1 VDSLK
6 LRIAPQA
13 PEPVDELP
21 TGLVWIE
28 RGPQRAALFTPD
40 EIDPARRYPLLAVL
54 HGAGRREELL
64 MKAYRDEAER
74 RQALF
79 LIPRSFH
86 GTWDLIT
93 AATQGA
99 EAAAAGGAPSGRPDL
114 DFFEYAY
121 DLIFRRY
128 PIDAGR
134 LGLLGY
140 SDGASYAL
148 SVGLSNPELFRA
160 VMGWAAG
167 FVAIETEAA
176 APGVRRPAVLV
187 EYGTHDELFPFEQ
200 VAVPMREQLEAF
212 GCNVTFRVDQGGRHW
227 PSGSFQQEALD
238 WFFSEP
244 WQPRS

>member
-6 LRIAPQA
+6 LRIQPKT
-13 PEPVDELP
+13 PEPVEELP
-21 TGLVWIE
+21 TGLVWVE
-28 RGPQRAALFTPD
+28 QGPQRAALFTPD
-40 EIDPARRYPLLAVL
+40 EIDPERRYPLLAVL

-79 LIPRSFH
+79 LVPRSF
-86 GTWDLIT
+86 GMTWDLIV

-99 EAAAAGGAPSGRPDL
+99 EAVAASGAPSPRPDL

-128 PIDAGR
+128 PVDARR
-134 LGLLGY
+134 LGLIGY

-167 FVAIETEAA
+167 FVAIENAAA
-176 APGVRRPAVLV
+176 APGVPRPHVLV

-200 VAVPMREQLEAF
+200 VAVPMRQQLEAF
-212 GCNVTFRVDQGGRHW
+212 GCNVTFRVDEGGRHW

-244 WQPRS
+244 WQTRS

>member
-6 LRIAPQA
+6 LRVTPKT

-21 TGLVWIE
+21 TGLVWVE
-28 RGPQRAALFTPD
+28 RGTQRAALFTPD
-40 EIDPARRYPLLAVL
+40 EIEPGRRYPLLAVL
-54 HGAGRREELL
+54 HGAGRQDEQL
-64 MKAYRDEAER
+64 MKAYRDEASL
-74 RQALF
+74 RQGLF
-79 LIPRSFH
+79 LVPRSH
-86 GTWDLIT
+86 GMTWDLIEH
-93 AATQGA
+93 AVAKGGGGA
-99 EAAAAGGAPSGRPDL
+99 APSGRPDL
-114 DFFEYAY
+114 DFLEYAY

-128 PIDAGR
+128 PVDVER

-160 VMGWAAG
+160 VMAWAAG
-167 FVAIETEAA
+167 FVAIENEAA
-176 APGVRRPAVLV
+176 APGIPRPAVLI

-200 VAVPMREQLEAF
+200 VAVPMRQQLEAF
-212 GCNVTFRVDQGGRHW
+212 GCAVTFRVDQGGRHW
-227 PSGSFQQEALD
+227 PSGQFQDEALD

>member
-1 VDSLK
+1 MDSLK
-6 LRIAPQA
+6 LRIEPKH

-21 TGLVWIE
+21 TGMVWIE

-40 EIDPARRYPLLAVL
+40 EIDPERRYPLLAVL

-79 LIPRSFH
+79 LVPRSFH
-86 GTWDLIT
+86 VTWDLIT
-93 AATQGA
+93 AATKGA
-99 EAAAAGGAPSGRPDL
+99 AVAAGGGAPSPRPDL
-114 DFFEYAY
+114 DFLEYAY

-128 PIDAGR
+128 PVDAER
-134 LGLLGY
+134 LGLVGY

-148 SVGLSNPELFRA
+148 SVGLSNPHLFRA

-167 FVAIETEAA
+167 FVAIENEAA
-176 APGVRRPAVLV
+176 APGVPRPAVLV

-212 GCNVTFRVDQGGRHW
+212 GCAVTFHVDEGGRHW
-227 PSGSFQQEALD
+227 PSGTFQDEALD

>member
-1 VDSLK
+1 MDSLK
-6 LRIAPQA
+6 LRITPKT

-21 TGLVWIE
+21 TGLVWVE
-28 RGPQRAALFTPD
+28 RGAQRAVLFTPD
-40 EIDPARRYPLLAVL
+40 EIDPGRRYPLLAVL
-54 HGAGRREELL
+54 HGAGRQDELL

-79 LIPRSFH
+79 LVPRSH
-86 GTWDLIT
+86 GMTWDLIEH
-93 AATQGA
+93 AVARGATQP
-99 EAAAAGGAPSGRPDL
+99 GGVAPSGRPDL
-114 DFFEYAY
+114 DFLEYAY

-128 PIDAGR
+128 PVDAER
-134 LGLLGY
+134 LALLGY

-160 VMGWAAG
+160 VMAWAAG
-167 FVAIETEAA
+167 FVAIENEAA
-176 APGVRRPAVLV
+176 APGTPRPAVLI

-212 GCNVTFRVDQGGRHW
+212 GCAVTFRIDQGGRHW
-227 PSGSFQQEALD
+227 PSGQFQDEALD

>member
-6 LRIAPQA
+6 LRVAPKS

-28 RGPQRAALFTPD
+28 RGAQRAALFTPD
-40 EIDPARRYPLLAVL
+40 EIDPERRYPLLAVL
-54 HGAGRREELL
+54 HGAGRTDEPLIKL
-64 MKAYRDEAER
+64 YRDEAER
-74 RQALF
+74 RQALV
-79 LIPRSFH
+79 LIPRSA
-86 GTWDLIT
+86 GMTWDLIEH
-93 AATQGA
+93 AALGA
-99 EAAAAGGAPSGRPDL
+99 EGRTHVGRPDL
-114 DFFEYAY
+114 DFLEYAY
-121 DLIFRRY
+121 DLVFRRY
-128 PIDAGR
+128 PIDFER

-148 SVGLSNPELFRA
+148 SLGLSNPELIRA

-167 FVAIETEAA
+167 FVVVDEDAA

-187 EYGTHDELFPFEQ
+187 EYGTHDELFPFDQ
-200 VAVPMREQLEAF
+200 VAVPMRTQLEAF
-212 GCNVTFRVDQGGRHW
+212 GCAVTFRVDEGGRHW
-227 PSGSFQQEALD
+227 PSGEFQDAALD

>member
-1 VDSLK
+1 MDSLK
-6 LRIAPQA
+6 LRITPKR
-13 PEPVDELP
+13 PEPVDEVP
-21 TGLVWIE
+21 TGMVWIE
-28 RGPQRAALFTPD
+28 RGTQRAALFTPD
-40 EIDPARRYPLLAVL
+40 EIDPARRYPLLAVF

-79 LIPRSFH
+79 LVPRSFH
-86 GTWDLIT
+86 PTWDLIT

-99 EAAAAGGAPSGRPDL
+99 AAAAGGGSPSPRPDL
-114 DFFEYAY
+114 DFLEYAY

-128 PIDAGR
+128 PVDTER
-134 LGLLGY
+134 LGLVGY

-148 SVGLSNPELFRA
+148 SVGLSNPHLFRA

-167 FVAIETEAA
+167 FVAIENEAA
-176 APGVRRPAVLV
+176 APGVPRPAVLV

-200 VAVPMREQLEAF
+200 VAVPMREQLEKF
-212 GCNVTFRVDQGGRHW
+212 GCAVTFRVDEGGRHW
-227 PSGSFQQEALD
+227 PSGAFQDEALD

>member
-1 VDSLK
+1 VNSLK
-6 LRIAPQA
+6 LRIAPKS

-21 TGLVWIE
+21 TGMVWIE

-40 EIDPARRYPLLAVL
+40 EIDPGRRYPLLAVL

-79 LIPRSFH
+79 LVPRSFH
-86 GTWDLIT
+86 VTWDLIT
-93 AATQGA
+93 AATRGA
-99 EAAAAGGAPSGRPDL
+99 AAAAGGGAPSPRPDL
-114 DFFEYAY
+114 DFLEYAY
-121 DLIFRRY
+121 DLVFRRY
-128 PIDAGR
+128 PIDAER
-134 LGLLGY
+134 LGLVGY

-148 SVGLSNPELFRA
+148 SVGLSNPHLFRA

-167 FVAIETEAA
+167 FVAIENEAA
-176 APGVRRPAVLV
+176 APGVPRPAVLV

-212 GCNVTFRVDQGGRHW
+212 GCAVTFRVDEGGRHW
-227 PSGSFQQEALD
+227 PSGAFQQEALD